1 MEPPCRIPTPHRGA
15 VPACLERLH
24 TVLEESCW
32 PKPASVE
39 DLEPTKEA
47 FEELGVQAD
56 DDGLTITGTGRKL
69 ASQAGAWIAIIPE
82 IPSLLLLALSG
93 LAVMRRR

>member
-1 MEPPCRIPTPHRGA
+1 MEPPCRIPTPRRGA

-39 DLEPTKEA
+39 DLEPTKET
-47 FEELGVQAD
+47 FEELGIQAD
-56 DDGLTITGTGRKL
+56 DDGLTIAGTGRKS
-69 ASQAGAWIAIIPE
+69 ASQAEAWIAIIPE
-82 IPSLLLLALSG
+82 LASLQLLALGG
-93 LAVMRRR
+93 LAMMRRR